1 MFIFRLKIRLAF
13 SWTLKLWLQWWCAR
27 NFLVA
32 VMLQWQGEDMLVQ
45 RRVMAMLLVEGTV
58 KSASLAAQVNKWQAN
73 LSIECLM
80 ITSLLVEEDTV
91 KCKEGA
97 PVEGDHVVVCGRV
110 PTGHNHDCEVSIW
123 TGPTLV
129 TSKKVNLTKLKPDT
143 VVERWAMVFLKFG
156 TRRFSCPSKQKKHVT
171 VGVQLNLTRLFE
183 DRFC

>member
-1 MFIFRLKIRLAF
+1 
-13 SWTLKLWLQWWCAR
+13 
-27 NFLVA
+27 
-32 VMLQWQGEDMLVQ
+32 MLVQ

-143 VVERWAMVFLKFG
+143 VVEMMLEIVQQPENRRWAMKRETGEHVY
-156 TRRFSCPSKQKKHVT
+156 RFD
-171 VGVQLNLTRLFE
+171 F
-183 DRFC
+183 

>member
-1 MFIFRLKIRLAF
+1 MFIFRLKIKLAF

-45 RRVMAMLLVEGTV
+45 RRVMAMLLVGGTV
-58 KSASLAAQVNKWQAN
+58 KSAFLAAQVHKWQAN

-91 KCKEGA
+91 KHVKCKEGA
-97 PVEGDHVVVCGRV
+97 PVEGDHVGVC
-110 PTGHNHDCEVSIW
+110 DEVSIW

-129 TSKKVNLTKLKPDT
+129 TSMKVYLTKFKPNM

-156 TRRFSCPSKQKKHVT
+156 TRRFSCPSKLKKHVT
-171 VGVQLNLTRLFE
+171 VGVQLNLT
-183 DRFC
+183 

>member
-1 MFIFRLKIRLAF
+1 
-13 SWTLKLWLQWWCAR
+13 
-27 NFLVA
+27 
-32 VMLQWQGEDMLVQ
+32 
-45 RRVMAMLLVEGTV
+45 
-58 KSASLAAQVNKWQAN
+58 
-73 LSIECLM
+73 M

-91 KCKEGA
+91 NYVKCKEGA
-97 PVEGDHVVVCGRV
+97 PVKGDHVGVC
-110 PTGHNHDCEVSIW
+110 DEVSIW

-129 TSKKVNLTKLKPDT
+129 TSMKVYLTKFKPDT